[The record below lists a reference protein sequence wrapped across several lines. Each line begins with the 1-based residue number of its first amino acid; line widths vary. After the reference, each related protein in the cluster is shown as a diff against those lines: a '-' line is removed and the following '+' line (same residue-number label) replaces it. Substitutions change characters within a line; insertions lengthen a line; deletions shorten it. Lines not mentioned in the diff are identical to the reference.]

1 MNTPFSDLPFH
12 TLNICPSQIAFTE
25 TDERLLSLFHRDAWK
40 LFHTAGRLLKTGAKA
55 EKIVRRRDD
64 CLIGPSQESRLI
76 TGNYAI
82 HTYEIGFANLV
93 ESSTFTISF
102 GWQTIVVT
110 APKRP
115 NFFTTRK
122 RSNSAVTHADHK
134 DRLDGLGGRLNR
146 VLTPH
151 ASPNLTL
158 RVISQLISIALN
170 PEPTFPHIP
179 LTQVSH
185 FSDWWHCYAH
195 AVYIF
200 KSSFSCQ

>member
-1 MNTPFSDLPFH
+1 MIVWLGPF
-12 TLNICPSQIAFTE
+12 
-25 TDERLLSLFHRDAWK
+25 
-40 LFHTAGRLLKTGAKA
+40 
-55 EKIVRRRDD
+55 
-64 CLIGPSQESRLI
+64 SRLI

-82 HTYEIGFANLV
+82 HTYEIDFANLV

-115 NFFTTRK
+115 NRV
-122 RSNSAVTHADHK
+122 VTHADHK

-170 PEPTFPHIP
+170 PEPSFPHIP
-179 LTQVSH
+179 LTQGSH

-195 AVYIF
+195 AVCIF
-200 KSSFSCQ
+200 KSCVHFLANKLWAGVQPQRSKIFIDFGKNWTLKVFQIIS